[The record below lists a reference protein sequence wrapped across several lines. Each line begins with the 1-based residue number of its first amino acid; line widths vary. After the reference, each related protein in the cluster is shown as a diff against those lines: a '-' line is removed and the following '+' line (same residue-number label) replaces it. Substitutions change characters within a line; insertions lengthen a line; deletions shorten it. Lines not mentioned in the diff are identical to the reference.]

1 MSKKESPPNKENTA
15 RLVAS
20 IVRQMELTGMTR
32 AQLHEKTGISLPAI
46 SRLFKAKG
54 DFKMD
59 TALRIAEAVGVD
71 APDLVGPFVPMA
83 GTVSAGGGADDPAD
97 PGDTLPVTKLMP
109 FGTVAYRVVGTSME
123 DVHIADGDH
132 VLVRPCDGPTSAD
145 VGEKV
150 VVYVPDKG
158 ALVKIKR
165 TDHYASAC
173 EKAPRDPIPF
183 VEGRHEYGV
192 LIGVV
197 RKVEPPKKRK
207 GK

>member
-1 MSKKESPPNKENTA
+1 MSEKKPNTE
-15 RLVAS
+15 RVAAA
-20 IVRQMELTGMTR
+20 IRRQLKRIKMTQVEL
-32 AQLHEKTGISLPAI
+32 AEKTGFRQSTI
-46 SRLFKAKG
+46 SRLLAARG
-54 DFKMD
+54 DFKMESVQ
-59 TALRIAEAVGVD
+59 RIAEVIGAD
-71 APDLVGPFVPMA
+71 PQDLVGPFVPMA
-83 GTVSAGGGADDPAD
+83 GTVSAGGVADDPAD

-123 DVHIADGDH
+123 DVHIADGAL

-158 ALVKIKR
+158 TLVKIKR